1 MMVVLLLATSFWSAS
16 LLCLHFRHASI
27 EPSLMAVTTAA
38 AAVSSERVNYSHRSL
53 TEADGNNSSRRRRCR
68 RVFFADTAQ
77 PSSCRTRQ
85 KKQAETIYRFSC
97 CVCCVSS
104 LGAHT
109 TVIVSPL
116 LLLLFFRSNS
126 STAKNVVVHWGWG
139 CCRQTVHSVQSNT
152 LQLLLKSEKG

>member
-16 LLCLHFRHASI
+16 LLCLHFRHTSI
-27 EPSLMAVTTAA
+27 EPSLMAATAA

-53 TEADGNNSSRRRRCR
+53 TEADGNNSSRRRR

-116 LLLLFFRSNS
+116 LLLFFRSNS

-152 LQLLLKSEKG
+152 LQLLLKREKG

>member
-53 TEADGNNSSRRRRCR
+53 TEADGNNSSRRRR
-68 RVFFADTAQ
+68 VFFADTAQ

-116 LLLLFFRSNS
+116 LPLLFFRSNS

-139 CCRQTVHSVQSNT
+139 CCRQTVQWVQSNT
-152 LQLLLKSEKG
+152 LQLLLKREKG